1 MTIAEGMIFAAVLL
15 YLLTLAPVKALGH
28 RDFKNSDPRAPGFYE
43 KPMRKRAY
51 GAHVNGIDT
60 FPFFAAAVLLAEFR
74 ACPQPMID
82 GLATAFVGVRL
93 AFVLAYLA
101 GRPTLRTLLWNL
113 GFAIN
118 TAIFFMPLWD
128 RQNGG

>member
-1 MTIAEGMIFAAVLL
+1 MTIAEGMIFTAVLL

-43 KPMRKRAY
+43 KPLRKRAY
-51 GAHVNGIDT
+51 GAHVNGIET

-74 ACPQPMID
+74 ACPQVLID
-82 GLATAFVGVRL
+82 SLAAAFVGVRL
-93 AFVLAYLA
+93 AFVLAYL
-101 GRPTLRTLLWNL
+101 GGKPTVRTLLWNL

-118 TAIFFMPLWD
+118 TAIFFMPMWGP
-128 RQNGG
+128 RIGG